1 MRKRR
6 IAAGIAVIMLL
17 LTGCSFGK
25 TDIVFTTGLAQDEV
39 FKIESSTVS
48 VAQAK
53 VYLCNYQN
61 LYGNTYDINLWEQ
74 DFKTDSLES
83 YVKYVTLSEMT
94 RVICMDMLAQQEE
107 ITLTS
112 EEEKLIRAAAKEY
125 YLSLSKDEVAY
136 MGITEKTI
144 EGLYGDYALAKKVY
158 QALTTG
164 VDEEVSDDEARVME
178 VQQIKVSDQSRA
190 AEVAAQLAQGSD
202 FLTVATDY
210 NEASG
215 IDITFGRGDMPKEVE
230 DIAFN
235 LENDQVSDCIT
246 TDEGYYFIKC
256 VNKFNQEL
264 TDNNKITI
272 VQKREKAAFNDE
284 YDALVESVTST
295 LNTKVWDALELRT
308 DGTITTN
315 SFFAVFD
322 RYFPESEE

>member
-6 IAAGIAVIMLL
+6 IAAGMAVIILL

-74 DFKTDSLES
+74 DFKTASLEN
-83 YVKYVTLSEMT
+83 YVKDVTLQEMT

-112 EEEKLIRAAAKEY
+112 DEVDLVRAAAKQY

-136 MGITEKTI
+136 MGITEKMI
-144 EGLYGDYALAKKVY
+144 EGLYADYALAKKVY

-178 VQQIKVSDQSRA
+178 AQQIQVSDQSRA
-190 AEVAAQLAQGSD
+190 AEVAAQLAQGKD

-210 NEASG
+210 NEASE
-215 IDITFGRGDMPKEVE
+215 IDITFGRGDMPGEVE

-235 LENDQVSDCIT
+235 LENNQVSDCIT
-246 TDEGYYFIKC
+246 TDQGYYFIKC

-284 YDALVESVTST
+284 YDALVERVTST
-295 LNTKVWDALELRT
+295 LNTKIWDELELKT

-315 SFFAVFD
+315 SFFAVID
-322 RYFPESEE
+322 QYFSEPEE